1 MKNLIMFFVLVVVM
15 VFSNYEIS
23 YSQEFKTGNFYF
35 LVGTEGNE
43 KAIMYLHIVGER
55 AYGSYY
61 TKNQSIE
68 FSEYDSAFDGR
79 NLKLSY
85 RDNNDRERTITGTLS
100 GDIVFS
106 GKHNSKN
113 VNLSLANTPIN
124 SARIIVEDYIQPGGF
139 YYPITEFIF
148 NSRTLDNL
156 GGLMNS
162 IIYLD
167 ENIIIYKSGYTIGGR
182 YAGTDYSVY
191 SINTG
196 KNIYIGDFISNLND
210 RNLLSLLR
218 KKVLEYASNSN
229 NDYYEYNY
237 NDETYYRFD
246 GYSFYITPKGITFY
260 MHDEEVITGENE
272 PHFIDIDFT
281 FEELKPFIKRGS
293 PLDYLFN

>member
-1 MKNLIMFFVLVVVM
+1 M
-15 VFSNYEIS
+15 VFSNYEVS
-23 YSQEFKTGNFYF
+23 YSQEVKTGNFYF

-43 KAIMYLHIVGER
+43 RAIMYLHIFGTN

-79 NLKLSY
+79 NLKLEYGGEWDSDKGGY
-85 RDNNDRERTITGTLS
+85 VNRKYITGTLS

-106 GKHNSKN
+106 GKNNSKN
-113 VNLSLANTPIN
+113 VNLSLANTPVN
-124 SARIIVEDYIQPGGF
+124 SAHIIVEDYIQPGGF
-139 YYPITEFIF
+139 YYPINKFIF

-156 GGLMNS
+156 GGLMSS

-167 ENIIIYKSGYTIGGR
+167 ENIIIYESGYTIGGR

-191 SINTG
+191 SIHTG
-196 KNIYIGDFISNLND
+196 EYIGIGDFISNLND

-237 NDETYYRFD
+237 NDETYYSFD

-281 FEELKPFIKRGS
+281 FEELKPYIKRGS